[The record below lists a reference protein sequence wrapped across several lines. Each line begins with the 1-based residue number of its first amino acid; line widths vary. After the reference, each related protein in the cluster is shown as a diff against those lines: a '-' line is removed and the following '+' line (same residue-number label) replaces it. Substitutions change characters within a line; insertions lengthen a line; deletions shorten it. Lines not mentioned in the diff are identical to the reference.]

1 MTIRVLLAD
10 DHALMREG
18 LRALLTSVP
27 DIDVVGEVRTG
38 REAQWQVLQLDP
50 DVVLMDIAMP
60 DLNGI
65 EAARLIHAKC
75 PAVRIVML
83 SMHASAEYV
92 YRAFEAGASGYL
104 LKEAAVEEVIAAVRT
119 VHEGKRYLS
128 PALAES
134 VPDLNSGHAR
144 SPVDSLSARER
155 QVLQLVVEGVTSSEI
170 AHMICLSPKSV
181 QTYHSRLMM
190 KLGVRDRPSS
200 RSGRSVRPFA
210 PAEQSHALALD
221 RVAASIHDGGAADVF
236 YANCPI
242 CRGERGGA
250 HPREG
255 SFAPRSGSAHGACG
269 TNPCKLLEEACERE
283 LRDRVVLPRPDRDH
297 LSVDPGPRNVRA

>member
-18 LRALLTSVP
+18 LRALLTTTP
-27 DIDVVGEVRTG
+27 DIEVVGEVRTG

-83 SMHASAEYV
+83 SMHATAEYV

-104 LKEAAVEEVIAAVRT
+104 LKEVAVEEVIAAVRT

-190 KLGVRDRPSS
+190 KLGVRDLPSL
-200 RSGRSVRPFA
+200 VKFA
-210 PAEQSHALALD
+210 LE
-221 RVAASIHDGGAADVF
+221 
-236 YANCPI
+236 
-242 CRGERGGA
+242 
-250 HPREG
+250 
-255 SFAPRSGSAHGACG
+255 HGL
-269 TNPCKLLEEACERE
+269 TPPK
-283 LRDRVVLPRPDRDH
+283 
-297 LSVDPGPRNVRA
+297 